1 MSTIIGICGFMGS
14 GKDTIADYLVNVHGF
29 KRESFANSLKDAVAS
44 TFNWDREMLE
54 GRSKQSRLWR
64 EQVDQWWAERLDMPE
79 LTPRWVLQ
87 YFGTEVVRDKFHD
100 DMWIASLENRLAQST
115 DDIVITDCRF
125 PNELVAIRQAGGQCV
140 RVKRGPEPDWY
151 EFAEQYNKGPRQNF
165 SWALSKGR
173 LDDQNIHPSEYS
185 WVGQKFDA
193 VFENDGSLDDL
204 YTKVE
209 TFFGFTNQEQDLLV
223 PNQDSVS
230 TPQFDN

>member
-1 MSTIIGICGFMGS
+1 MSKIIGICGFMGS

-29 KRESFANSLKDAVAS
+29 KRESFANSLKDAVAT

-64 EQVDQWWAERLDMPE
+64 EQVDAWWAKRLDMPN

-87 YFGTEVVRDKFHD
+87 YFGTEVVRNGFHD

-125 PNELVAIRQAGGQCV
+125 PNELKAIRAAGGQCV
-140 RVKRGPEPDWY
+140 RVKRGPEPQWY
-151 EFAEQYNKGPRQNF
+151 EFAVQYNKGPKRNMT
-165 SWALSKGR
+165 WALSRGQ
-173 LDDQNIHPSEYS
+173 LEDQQIHPSEYS
-185 WVGQKFDA
+185 WVGQEFDCI
-193 VFENDGSLDDL
+193 FENDDTLDSL

-209 TFFGFTNQEQDLLV
+209 TFFGFTDQEQDLLV
-223 PNQDSVS
+223 STQDSVLK
-230 TPQFDN
+230 PQFDS

>member
-1 MSTIIGICGFMGS
+1 MSKIIGICGFMGS
-14 GKDTIADYLVNVHGF
+14 GKDTIADYLVNIHGF
-29 KRESFANSLKDAVAS
+29 KRESFANSLKDAVAA

-64 EQVDQWWAERLDMPE
+64 EQVDQWWAKRLDMPE

-87 YFGTEVVRDKFHD
+87 YFGTEVVRNRFHD

-115 DDIVITDCRF
+115 DYIVITDCRF
-125 PNELVAIRQAGGQCV
+125 PNELTAIRNAGGQCV
-140 RVKRGPEPDWY
+140 RVKRGPEPNWY
-151 EFAEQYNKGPRQNF
+151 EFAEQFNKGPNQNF
-165 SWALSKGR
+165 SWAISRGR
-173 LDDQNIHPSEYS
+173 LEDEGIHPSEYS
-185 WVGQKFDA
+185 WVGQKFDT
-193 VFENDGSLDDL
+193 VFENDSTLDSL

-209 TFFGFTNQEQDLLV
+209 TFLGTTNQEQDLLV